1 MRVHQWVKNLLVLAP
16 ALAAHQFGQALAASL
31 IAFVSFSLCASSL
44 YILNDLLDRESDRAH
59 PRKKL
64 RPFAAGNLSSTTG
77 LWFAFVLFAGAVAI
91 ALTLPLAFPLVLV
104 GYATVGLLYSVWLKS
119 KLLVDVVVLACLY
132 GIRLQA
138 GGAASELAL
147 SPWLVAF
154 SIFLFFCLAT
164 IKRCAELADHKASGG
179 TTLPG
184 RGYSTLDL
192 QALISLSAA
201 SGLVSVL
208 VLALYVDSDAV
219 HSLYSHPDRLWFACV
234 PYLFWISRMILLT
247 HRGEMHDDP
256 IVFAF
261 NDATSIAVA
270 IVCALIVLAA
280 V

>member
-1 MRVHQWVKNLLVLAP
+1 
-16 ALAAHQFGQALAASL
+16 
-31 IAFVSFSLCASSL
+31 
-44 YILNDLLDRESDRAH
+44 
-59 PRKKL
+59 
-64 RPFAAGNLSSTTG
+64 
-77 LWFAFVLFAGAVAI
+77 
-91 ALTLPLAFPLVLV
+91 V